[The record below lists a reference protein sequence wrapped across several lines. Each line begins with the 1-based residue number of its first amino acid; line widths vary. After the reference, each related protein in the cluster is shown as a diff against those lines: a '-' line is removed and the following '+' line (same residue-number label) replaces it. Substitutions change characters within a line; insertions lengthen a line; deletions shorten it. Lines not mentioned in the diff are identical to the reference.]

1 MNKRTETPF
10 SQCPESIFSSVLH
23 ISFLSYNDLFT
34 RTNDVS
40 TLEFTIGFSV
50 GGKSSFP
57 DSFNFQ
63 PGLVYVLILASI

>member
-1 MNKRTETPF
+1 MSRVDLF
-10 SQCPESIFSSVLH
+10 VGASYFIFVL
-23 ISFLSYNDLFT
+23 IKFKDNDLFT

-63 PGLVYVLILASI
+63 PDLVYVLILASI